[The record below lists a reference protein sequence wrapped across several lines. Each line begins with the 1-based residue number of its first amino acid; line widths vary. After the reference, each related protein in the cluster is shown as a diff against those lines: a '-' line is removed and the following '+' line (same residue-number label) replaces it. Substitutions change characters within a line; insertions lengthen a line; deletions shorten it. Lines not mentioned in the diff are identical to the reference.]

1 MSQQDADAPA
11 PAPAPVGNTPNVQD
25 FAVSLDFDNAEN
37 PSRPSSSSKSHK
49 IPPQPVSAPEL
60 PTEPGRVHYDIHINT
75 NEADVVRKGSVLAR
89 SDTQLSYSPMT
100 IRRRDRAM
108 TFRNVEDFEDYELRT
123 GWHPGAEPGVDPRK
137 PNGGHDSMPNLE
149 HPCQITVVD
158 FSQSHMEQHRLDNAS
173 LVSFLDKPQPKWS
186 KCRWINVNGL
196 SWDVISALGKHK
208 NLHRLAIE
216 DIMNT
221 RNRTKADWYANHAFI
236 ILSLQKLVHIE
247 DSDSESSDDDT
258 DSDAG
263 DTGSIGSKRKSA
275 TVPQKIRRWWSNKG
289 SKSDEK
295 ISSMKSMENGLG
307 LGGPELKKQQT
318 GFSQKSE
325 PNTLRTLQRYHGAND
340 VRNDFMEKF
349 SVLAERKLAVM
360 AEQVSLFMT
369 NDNTIISFF
378 EFSAQ
383 QVEEPILV
391 RLSTADTVLRQ
402 SCDASMIGQ
411 ALLDA
416 IIDLAIPLTGIY
428 ADVIGDL
435 ELDVLTRPNITH
447 TKKLYITIGELNK
460 IVSFVNP
467 IISLI
472 NSLKDH
478 KSELLHEFA
487 ATDLQN
493 PSTGV
498 VITPLTHTY
507 LGDVLDHA
515 VLIVETLQQLRTQAD
530 GMIDLIFNTISAYQ
544 NESLKQLTLMTIIFL
559 PLTFITGYFGM
570 NFQPFEVLQYDVQY
584 FWKIAI
590 PAAFGTCLF
599 VMRDIIWESLTSL
612 KNKHLVIRLRKDKKQ
627 RRRARRK
634 TKAS

>member
-1 MSQQDADAPA
+1 MSQQDADADA
-11 PAPAPVGNTPNVQD
+11 PAPIGNAPNVQD
-25 FAVSLDFDNAEN
+25 FAVSSASGNATN
-37 PSRPSSSSKSHK
+37 PSRSSSPATSHK
-49 IPPQPVSAPEL
+49 IPTQPLSAPAL
-60 PTEPGRVHYDIHINT
+60 PTEPARVHYDLHINT
-75 NEADVVRKGSVLAR
+75 NEADFVRKASGPAR

-158 FSQSHMEQHRLDNAS
+158 FSQSHMEQHTLDNAS
-173 LVSFLDKPQPKWS
+173 LVRFLDKPQPKWS

-221 RNRTKADWYANHAFI
+221 RNRTKADWFANHAFI

-247 DSDSESSDDDT
+247 DSESESSDDDT
-258 DSDAG
+258 DRDASD
-263 DTGSIGSKRKSA
+263 TSSSGSKRKL
-275 TVPQKIRRWWSNKG
+275 PQRIRSWWSSKAT
-289 SKSDEK
+289 KSDEK
-295 ISSMKSMENGLG
+295 ISSIKSMENGLG
-307 LGGPELKKQQT
+307 LGDPELKKQQT

-340 VRNDFMEKF
+340 VRSDFMEKF

-391 RLSTADTVLRQ
+391 RLSTPDTVLRQ

-447 TKKLYITIGELNK
+447 TKKLYITVGELNK

-472 NSLKDH
+472 NSLRDH

-515 VLIVETLQQLRTQAD
+515 VLIVESLQQLRTQAD
-530 GMIDLIFNTISAYQ
+530 GMIGLIFNTISAYQ

-570 NFQPFEVLQYDVQY
+570 NFEPFEVLKYDVQY

-612 KNKHLVIRLRKDKKQ
+612 KHKHLVIRLKKDKNQ
-627 RRRARRK
+627 RRRRARRK
-634 TKAS
+634 AKAA

>member
-1 MSQQDADAPA
+1 MSQQDADAG
-11 PAPAPVGNTPNVQD
+11 APVPIGNAPNVQD
-25 FAVSLDFDNAEN
+25 FAVPSVSNNAAN
-37 PSRPSSSSKSHK
+37 PSRSSSTKSHK

-60 PTEPGRVHYDIHINT
+60 PTEPARVHYDLHVNT
-75 NEADVVRKGSVLAR
+75 NEAEFVRKASGPAR

-263 DTGSIGSKRKSA
+263 DTSSIGSKKKR
-275 TVPQKIRRWWSNKG
+275 TVPQKIRRWWSKKAA
-289 SKSDEK
+289 KSDEK

-307 LGGPELKKQQT
+307 LGGPELKKQPT
-318 GFSQKSE
+318 GFSEKSE

-349 SVLAERKLAVM
+349 SVLAERKLAVV

-435 ELDVLTRPNITH
+435 ELDVLTRPNISH

-460 IVSFVNP
+460 IVSFVHP

-472 NSLKDH
+472 NSLRDH

-570 NFQPFEVLQYDVQY
+570 NFEPFEVLKYDVQY

-612 KNKHLVIRLRKDKKQ
+612 KNRHRVIRLKKDKKQ
-627 RRRARRK
+627 RRRRARRK